1 MNTIDTSI
9 LIIYTGGTI
18 GMAQDSESG
27 ALKPYDFSNIYQY
40 VPELEK
46 FNYHI
51 DNISFDPTLDSSDIT
66 PDSWVKIAHTIKDNY
81 ESYDG
86 FVVLHGSD
94 TMAYTA
100 SALSF
105 MLHNLSKPV
114 VLTGSQLP
122 MGMLRTDGRENLIS
136 AIEIAAAREEDTPI
150 VPEVT
155 IFFENKL
162 YRGNRTY
169 KYNAENFNAF
179 VSGNYPIL
187 AESGVNLRFFRDR
200 IIQPRFKKLK
210 VYDKLDRNVALLKL
224 FPGITER
231 FVNAVIN
238 TKNLRALI
246 IESFGSGNAPTS
258 KWFLDAIKNAI
269 DKGIVIVN
277 LTQCLSGSVVPGKYE
292 TGIALNEMGVI
303 NGKDMTSSS
312 ALSKMMIALGRNIS
326 QQDIIKDFNKNWK
339 GEIS

>member
-1 MNTIDTSI
+1 
-9 LIIYTGGTI
+9 
-18 GMAQDSESG
+18 
-27 ALKPYDFSNIYQY
+27 
-40 VPELEK
+40 
-46 FNYHI
+46 
-51 DNISFDPTLDSSDIT
+51 
-66 PDSWVKIAHTIKDNY
+66 
-81 ESYDG
+81 
-86 FVVLHGSD
+86 
-94 TMAYTA
+94 
-100 SALSF
+100 
-105 MLHNLSKPV
+105 
-114 VLTGSQLP
+114 

-210 VYDKLDRNVALLKL
+210 VFDKLDRNVALLKI
-224 FPGITER
+224 FPGITEE

-246 IESFGSGNAPTS
+246 IESFGSGNAPTA

-277 LTQCLSGSVVPGKYE
+277 ITQCLSGSVVPGKYE